1 MRRLAW
7 IVVALVL
14 ALAIGPL
21 LWLLPSKR
29 DKRIGEL
36 RAAARR
42 AGLVVET
49 TAVPKIDAAAEEQVS
64 SGGAPRA
71 ARLDC
76 AAYRLLLPK
85 PLLGAPS
92 WRLLKAE
99 RENRY
104 LAGWTTLRPPRN
116 VPTPSEDYWRRIG
129 DLVDG
134 LPGGCVGVDAGE
146 GAVAWLGV
154 ERPTD
159 ASGETSSAEALID
172 EVRARLQAIAD
183 FHGTVA
189 KAR

>member
-1 MRRLAW
+1 MAW

-49 TAVPKIDAAAEEQVS
+49 TAVPKIDVAAEEQVS

-99 RENRY
+99 SENRY

-159 ASGETSSAEALID
+159 ASGETSSAEALVG
-172 EVRARLQAIAD
+172 EVRTRLQAIAD
-183 FHGTVA
+183 FHGTLA